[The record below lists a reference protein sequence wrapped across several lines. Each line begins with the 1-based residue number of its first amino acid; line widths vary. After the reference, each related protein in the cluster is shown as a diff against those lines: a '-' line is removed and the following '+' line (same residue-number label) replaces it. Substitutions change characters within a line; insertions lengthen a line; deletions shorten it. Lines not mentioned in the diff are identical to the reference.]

1 MRTEIQSPTLLL
13 TACLLSFATLV
24 PAEALTPVETTSV
37 LYMKQEEKMAR
48 DVYQALA
55 ARWEHVTFRNIA
67 VSEQRHMDAID
78 RLITQYGLTDSTPA
92 EPGRFS
98 IPELQQLHD
107 DLVARG
113 AASQEEALR
122 VGVLIE
128 ETDIADLKEAL
139 GVVTEPMLQRVFGN
153 LLRGSGHHLQAF
165 QVALG
170 TADGTA
176 GALTCGTKCGAGGD
190 CVAPNGNGGQGNAQ
204 GKGKGKGK
212 GNGNGKGNGAR
223 GGQGMCLQEGSC
235 PTGQNRGDCTT
246 MANPNPQ
253 STPAPTRRGQR

>member
-1 MRTEIQSPTLLL
+1 MRTEIQSPTLLF
-13 TACLLSFATLV
+13 TACLLSIATLV

-55 ARWEHVTFRNIA
+55 ARWDHVTFRNIA
-67 VSEQRHMDAID
+67 ISEQRHMDAID
-78 RLITQYGLTDSTPA
+78 GLITRYGLTDNTPA
-92 EPGRFS
+92 EAGRFS

-107 DLVARG
+107 NLVARG
-113 AASQEEALR
+113 AASQDEALR

-128 ETDIADLKEAL
+128 ETDIADLKEAM

-176 GALTCGTKCGAGGD
+176 GALTCGTKCGGGGD

-223 GGQGMCLQEGSC
+223 GGQGTCLQDGSC

-246 MANPNPQ
+246 TANPNPQ
-253 STPAPTRRGQR
+253 STPVPSRRGQR